1 MKQNSIA
8 GAALIAGLLG
18 LVLTM
23 VFHPTGSDFAGG
35 GEALARATH
44 RAVGSHGLALV
55 SIPVALFGF
64 LGLSRWLGLD
74 RASVSAAFLLY
85 AISAAALLCAA
96 LFSGFVA
103 PELIRKAS
111 GAAPAEPSAWH
122 ALLAYNFL
130 LNQTFARVGVA
141 AFSGAMIFWSA
152 SLPRSSALARTTQI
166 LGIAIGIVTLA
177 ALAHGVVRLDVR
189 GFGLI
194 VLTESV
200 WILPVAVLL
209 LRAPDRVAAG

>member
-8 GAALIAGLLG
+8 GVALIAGVLG
-18 LVLTM
+18 LLLTM

-35 GEALARATH
+35 SEALARAMH

-55 SIPVALFGF
+55 SIPITLFGF

-74 RASVSAAFLLY
+74 RTPVTVAFLLY

-103 PELIRKAS
+103 PELIRKSS
-111 GAAPAEPSAWH
+111 GAESPEPSVWH

-130 LNQTFARVGVA
+130 LNQAFAKVGVA

-152 SLPRSSALARTTQI
+152 SLPRSGALARTSQI
-166 LGIAIGIVTLA
+166 LGIAIGTVTLA

-194 VLTESV
+194 VLTEAA

-209 LRAPDRVAAG
+209 LRAPDRTSAG